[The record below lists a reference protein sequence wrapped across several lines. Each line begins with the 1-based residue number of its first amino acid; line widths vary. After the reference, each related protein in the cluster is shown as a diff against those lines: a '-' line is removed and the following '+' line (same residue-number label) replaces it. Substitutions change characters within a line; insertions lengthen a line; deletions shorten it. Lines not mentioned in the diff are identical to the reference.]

1 MVTVTVPPG
10 ATVAGLKLRVALGV
24 DCADVGSMP
33 VKATTP
39 VIEATM
45 MATKAILSI
54 IGLAYLPLFG
64 QIWKG
69 LHLSGAPSIYGV
81 SELAEEVEV
90 YGLYHVVFAD
100 GVGSHTE

>member
-10 ATVAGLKLRVALGV
+10 STVAGLKLRVALGA
-24 DCADVGSMP
+24 DCADVGRMP

-45 MATKAILSI
+45 MAAKTILSI
-54 IGLAYLPLFG
+54 IGLASSLFD
-64 QIWKG
+64 QILRG
-69 LHLSGAPSIYGV
+69 LRVSGAPSNYGV

>member
-1 MVTVTVPPG
+1 
-10 ATVAGLKLRVALGV
+10 
-24 DCADVGSMP
+24 MP

-54 IGLAYLPLFG
+54 IGLASSLFG
-64 QIWKG
+64 QIWRG
-69 LHLSGAPSIYGV
+69 FRLRGTPSIYGV

-100 GVGSHTE
+100 GVGSLTE